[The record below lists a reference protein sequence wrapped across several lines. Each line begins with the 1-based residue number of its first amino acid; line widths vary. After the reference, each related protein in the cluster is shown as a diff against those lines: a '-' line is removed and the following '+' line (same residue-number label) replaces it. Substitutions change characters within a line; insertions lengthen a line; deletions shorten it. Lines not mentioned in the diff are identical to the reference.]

1 MPAEKMH
8 KDEVDTDAASLGRL
22 LANQFP
28 QWADLPIEPVAW
40 SGGERTA
47 EDARVEHVAS
57 CCVGEGP
64 CNPHAAGL
72 RLSGGCHS
80 PPRAFFTRKSY
91 YSLEASSSPSSRL
104 PTSARSSSSGNAAS
118 LSRPAYNVSSSRSDI
133 ESRSAPPPKNTKAV
147 WGFTHPSDH
156 RGLQALGTRSR
167 CCTDTKRL
175 RPFAA
180 HKGEVTEGYV

>member
-57 CCVGEGP
+57 RCIGEGVVEGVERV
-64 CNPHAAGL
+64 AAVDL
-72 RLSGGCHS
+72 E
-80 PPRAFFTRKSY
+80 
-91 YSLEASSSPSSRL
+91 LEAVVRRPKRA
-104 PTSARSSSSGNAAS
+104 AR
-118 LSRPAYNVSSSRSDI
+118 RV
-133 ESRSAPPPKNTKAV
+133 E
-147 WGFTHPSDH
+147 
-156 RGLQALGTRSR
+156 
-167 CCTDTKRL
+167 
-175 RPFAA
+175 
-180 HKGEVTEGYV
+180 